1 MFHPSECIGRRNKL
15 NIEAILSGK
24 YPITRNLFVV
34 VKQEHQTDEQA
45 GMAYVNLLLSEQ
57 GQELISQSGFVK
69 IH

>member
-1 MFHPSECIGRRNKL
+1 M

-45 GMAYVNLLLSEQ
+45 GMADVNLLLSEQ